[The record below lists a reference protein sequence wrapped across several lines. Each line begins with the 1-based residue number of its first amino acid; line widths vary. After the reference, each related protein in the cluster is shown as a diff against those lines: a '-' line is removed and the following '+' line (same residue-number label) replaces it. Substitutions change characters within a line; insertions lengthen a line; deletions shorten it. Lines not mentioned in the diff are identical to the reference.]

1 MASGAWPSEGQAA
14 AALTPPG
21 KEFQLS
27 TSLVLGEDLERA
39 LVESFW
45 PRFSC

>member
-27 TSLVLGEDLERA
+27 IPLVSGENRERA
-39 LVESFW
+39 LLEWF
-45 PRFSC
+45 